1 MHWNLPLVHPLPFT
15 STALLHL
22 ELMPLVYLVVGVSGG
37 VSGGLKDQYYL
48 LSVSPSPFTPPHVHS
63 TTEVPLPPRLF
74 LNTVSLI
81 ELDLE
86 EITLQHLKMVRGE
99 QSVVF
104 CTVEMTQ
111 TLFSPSPGHSG

>member
-1 MHWNLPLVHPLPFT
+1 MAHVAEIAKELDLPVHWNLPLVHPLPFT
-15 STALLHL
+15 SAALLHL
-22 ELMPLVYLVVGVSGG
+22 ELMPLVYLVVG

-63 TTEVPLPPRLF
+63 SSTELPPPPRLF
-74 LNTVSLI
+74 LNTSSLI

-99 QSVVF
+99 
-104 CTVEMTQ
+104 
-111 TLFSPSPGHSG
+111 